1 MTVSTNASNQTTTPS
16 EIATGFVA
24 VNYITCQ
31 ADYTERFETLFK
43 TRAHAIDRLPGFIRM
58 HVLKPQKPG
67 EPYLVVSHWTDQ
79 ATFDS
84 WRKSPEFL
92 EGHKRG
98 FEDVAK
104 AKEEGRE
111 PPMVSRFQTYEVLCD

>member
-1 MTVSTNASNQTTTPS
+1 MTVSTHTEKQPATTP
-16 EIATGFVA
+16 EPAPGFVA
-24 VNYITCQ
+24 INFLSCQ
-31 ADYTERFETLFK
+31 PEYVERFETLFK
-43 TRAHAIDRLPGFIRM
+43 SRAHAIDRLPGFIRM
-58 HVLKPQKPG
+58 HVLKPQREG
-67 EPYLVVSHWTDQ
+67 EAYLVVSHWNDQ
-79 ATFDS
+79 ASFDA

-111 PPMVSRFQTYEVLCD
+111 PPMVSKFQTYEVLCD